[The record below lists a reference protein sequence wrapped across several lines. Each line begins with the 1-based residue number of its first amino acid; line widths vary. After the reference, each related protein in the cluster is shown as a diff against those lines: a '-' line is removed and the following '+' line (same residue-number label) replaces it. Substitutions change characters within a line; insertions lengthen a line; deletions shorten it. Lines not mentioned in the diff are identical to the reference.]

1 MSLEYINNRINE
13 EICDDIINKLKDIH
27 LIDEYKKCKSVKK
40 EINKLKLI
48 LEKHDIDIEKRELI
62 INDYMLE
69 LVPAGTKGVIR
80 GNIFNTIVK
89 NIIKN
94 MNLDNN
100 IFEYFFEKQCIIHMT
115 SEIPDWYIL
124 NKLTKK
130 ILIGMNQLDLWQGGH
145 QLNRGS
151 RYLIDN
157 IHNTND
163 SKLLCIVCNRIKFN
177 NTNTKAYNLFKI
189 GYENNT
195 LCYIKNLKSI
205 IIDWFTLN
213 TG

>member
-89 NIIKN
+89 DIIKN